1 MWMDEQAV
9 RRLYESLI
17 SAWNQQY
24 AAGMAGCFAETGNVI
39 GFDGSQM
46 TGPAEIETTI
56 STIFSHHRTGRYYP
70 IVREVRQIG
79 SDVALL
85 RADVGMVPIDE
96 DDINPDLN
104 AVQSMVAR
112 NRAGSW
118 RIELFQNTPS
128 VLHSQTETRE
138 TLTAELRD
146 LLAASR

>member
-1 MWMDEQAV
+1 MNEHAV
-9 RRLYESLI
+9 RDLYGALI
-17 SAWNQQY
+17 GAWNTQD
-24 AAGMAGCFAETGNVI
+24 AAGMAGCFAETGQII

-46 TGPAEIETTI
+46 TGPNEIE
-56 STIFSHHRTGRYYP
+56 STVSAIFSHHKTGLYYP
-70 IVREVRQIG
+70 IVREVRQL
-79 SDVALL
+79 SSEVALL
-85 RADVGMVPIDE
+85 RADVGMVPAGQ

-112 NRAGSW
+112 NQGGSW

-128 VLHSQTETRE
+128 ALHGQTELRE

>member
-1 MWMDEQAV
+1 MDEQAV
-9 RRLYESLI
+9 RDLYDTLI
-17 SAWNQQY
+17 GAWNQQD
-24 AAGMAGCFAETGNVI
+24 AAAMAGCFAEAGNII

-46 TGPAEIETTI
+46 TGPAEIEATV
-56 STIFSHHRTGRYYP
+56 STIFSHHRTGLYYP
-70 IVREVRQIG
+70 IVREVRQLG

-85 RADVGMVPIDE
+85 RADAGMVPAGQ

-104 AVQSMVAR
+104 AVQSLVAR
-112 NRAGSW
+112 NQGGNW

-128 VLHSQTETRE
+128 ALHGQTEARE

>member
-1 MWMDEQAV
+1 MDEQAV
-9 RRLYESLI
+9 RELYDALI
-17 SAWNQQY
+17 FAWNQQN
-24 AAGMAGCFAETGNVI
+24 AAGMAGCFAGIGNIV

-46 TGPAEIETTI
+46 TGPKEIEATV
-56 STIFSHHRTGRYYP
+56 SMIFSHHKTGLYYP
-70 IVREVRQIG
+70 IVREVRPIG

-85 RADVGMVPIDE
+85 RADIGMVPAGKN
-96 DDINPDLN
+96 DINPDLN

-112 NRAGSW
+112 NQGGDW

-128 VLHSQTETRE
+128 ALHGQTELRE

>member
-1 MWMDEQAV
+1 MDDKAV
-9 RRLYESLI
+9 RDLYESLI
-17 SAWNQQY
+17 DAWNQRD

-46 TGPAEIETTI
+46 TGPAEIEATV
-56 STIFSHHRTGRYYP
+56 STIFSHHRTGLYYP
-70 IVREVRQIG
+70 IVREVRQLG

-85 RADVGMVPIDE
+85 RADVGMVPAGE
-96 DDINPDLN
+96 NDINPDLT
-104 AVQSMVAR
+104 AVQSMVGR
-112 NRAGSW
+112 NWDGRW

-128 VLHSQTETRE
+128 ALHGQTEARD

>member
-1 MWMDEQAV
+1 MSDQTV
-9 RRLYESLI
+9 RALYDTLI
-17 SAWNQQY
+17 GAWNQQD
-24 AAGMAGCFAETGNVI
+24 AAGMAGCFAETGHII

-46 TGPAEIETTI
+46 TGPSEIEATV
-56 STIFSHHRTGRYYP
+56 SMIFSHHRTGLYYP

-85 RADVGMVPIDE
+85 RADIGMVPAGQ

-104 AVQSMVAR
+104 AVQSLIAS
-112 NRAGSW
+112 NQGGSW
-118 RIELFQNTPS
+118 RIELFQNTPTP
-128 VLHSQTETRE
+128 LHGQAEIRE

>member
-1 MWMDEQAV
+1 MDEQAV
-9 RRLYESLI
+9 RYLYEALI
-17 SAWNQQY
+17 GAWNQQD
-24 AAGMAGCFAETGNVI
+24 AAGMAGCFAESGNTI

-46 TGPAEIETTI
+46 TGPKEIEATV

-70 IVREVRQIG
+70 IVREVRQLG

-85 RADVGMVPIDE
+85 RADVGMVPAGQ

-112 NRAGSW
+112 NQGGSW

-128 VLHSQTETRE
+128 ALHGQTEARE